1 MKKEVPRR
9 PIQAKGL
16 IVANQGCA
24 MKIDPLAIHFDNW
37 CQITRDP
44 WVLKC
49 VHGYH
54 LDFETAPHLVSRSTA
69 LNFTAAQALAINHEV
84 SKMLEKGAV
93 TQNPH
98 SVQYFSSS

>member
-1 MKKEVPRR
+1 MSSVGQ
-9 PIQAKGL
+9 IATHL
-16 IVANQGCA
+16 
-24 MKIDPLAIHFDNW
+24 DNW

-44 WVLKC
+44 WVLQC
-49 VHGYH
+49 VHGYRF
-54 LDFETAPHLVSRSTA
+54 DFETAPHLVSRPTA